1 VEQSIT
7 HDFLINETF
16 NQLILVVGLSFWL
29 LTSNAHDFRCHL
41 ALAHLAETL
50 RIKFYIKQ
58 LPQEGHSDLL
68 HAMRKLFAGISRY
81 PTWRKCCAS
90 LALRCIFMFR
100 LNAFHAAGR
109 NWPSTFCKK
118 SLKTMRSTCSR
129 TPTFAPFLLS
139 NKPSCP
145 RTCNWQGELE
155 ARGTK

>member
-1 VEQSIT
+1 M

-16 NQLILVVGLSFWL
+16 NQLTLVVGSSFWL
-29 LTSNAHDFRCHL
+29 LTSNAHDFHCHF

-50 RIKFYIKQ
+50 RIKSYIKQ
-58 LPQEGHSDLL
+58 LPQEGHFGLL
-68 HAMRKLFAGISRY
+68 HAMRRLSAGISRY

-109 NWPSTFCKK
+109 NRLSSFCKR
-118 SLKTMRSTCSR
+118 SSRTTQSTCSR
-129 TPTFAPFLLS
+129 TPTSAPFLLS
-139 NKPSCP
+139 DKPSCP
-145 RTCNWQGELE
+145 RACNWQGESE